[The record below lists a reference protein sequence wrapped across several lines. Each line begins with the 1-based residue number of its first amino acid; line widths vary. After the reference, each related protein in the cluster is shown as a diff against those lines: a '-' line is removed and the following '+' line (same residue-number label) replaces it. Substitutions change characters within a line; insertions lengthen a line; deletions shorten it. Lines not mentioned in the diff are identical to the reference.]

1 MSIQCEISIEIEKFE
16 DSLIAFRNNT
26 RKVLKNWKQKKID
39 ELEELEK
46 KIFLAIKNRSWEG
59 RNSIKEEIKFRK
71 ITRKKEN
78 EIERLETEIKDK
90 QKLKQ

>member
-26 RKVLKNWKQKKID
+26 RKVPKNWKQKKID

-46 KIFLAIKNRSWEG
+46 KIFLAIKNRSLEG

-71 ITRKKEN
+71 ITRKKEM
-78 EIERLETEIKDK
+78 RQRDQK
-90 QKLKQ
+90 QK